1 VASPASLGERVRVL
15 RLARG
20 LSQTDLAR
28 ALTSGASDANGLVSK
43 VENGRQP
50 VDEPLVAAM
59 AAALGC
65 TQEFLLRGAPDA
77 LITRPWL
84 RAYAD
89 APAKT
94 VESTSCDNLLVAE
107 AIRLLQL
114 KVVPD
119 CIPLFDGDAQDDD
132 EIERFTQHVRAAA
145 GIADGAVVG
154 NAMRAAD
161 RLGCVVLPLQSE
173 LGRHLGMSQRIDGV
187 PFARVARPGGG
198 ESGVPGDRQRF
209 TVAHEIGHLAL
220 HTGLPAPETAEQTR
234 LLERQAH
241 RFASAFLAP
250 ADALMDDWESRG
262 GRVTLSTLAE
272 LKATWGIAIKAL
284 VVRFQQLGV
293 ISADQA
299 TSLYKQIS
307 KRGWNKAEP
316 VHTTNEQPVWLA
328 RALER
333 RVGAAG
339 TEVSLRAA
347 GLLGLHGDQVAGWL
361 DWSPVRP
368 GAVLSFPTARGGS
381 RTPDG
386 GTCAGSV
393 VDLRRPTSRKL
404 R

>member
-1 VASPASLGERVRVL
+1 MASPASVGERVRVL

-20 LSQTDLAR
+20 LSQADLAR

-50 VDEPLVAAM
+50 VDEPLVAAIG
-59 AAALGC
+59 AALGC
-65 TQEFLLRGAPDA
+65 TQEFLLREAPDA
-77 LITRPWL
+77 LVTRPWL

-89 APAKT
+89 APAKA
-94 VESTSCDNLLVAE
+94 VESTSCDNVLVAE
-107 AIRLLQL
+107 AVGLLQL
-114 KVVPD
+114 KAVPD
-119 CIPLFDGDAQDDD
+119 GIPLFDGDAHDDD
-132 EIERFTQHVRAAA
+132 EIERFAQHVRTAA

-161 RLGCVVLPLQSE
+161 RLGCVVLPLRSE

-187 PFARVARPGGG
+187 PFVRVARPGGG
-198 ESGVPGDRQRF
+198 ETGVPGDRQRF
-209 TVAHEIGHLAL
+209 TVAHEIGHLGL

-262 GRVTLSTLAE
+262 GRVTLSTLAD
-272 LKATWGIAIKAL
+272 LKATWGVAIKAL

-293 ISADQA
+293 ISGEQA

-316 VHTTNEQPVWLA
+316 VHTTNEQPVWLT

-339 TEVSLRAA
+339 PDVGPRAA
-347 GLLGLHGDQVAGWL
+347 GLLGLHGDQVVGWL
-361 DWSPVRP
+361 DWSPVRS
-368 GAVLSFPTARGGS
+368 AEVLSFPTARGS
-381 RTPDG
+381 RMSAG
-386 GTCAGSV
+386 GTGAGSV
-393 VDLRRPTSRKL
+393 VDLRRSASGKL
-404 R
+404 P

>member
-1 VASPASLGERVRVL
+1 MASPASVGERVRVL

-50 VDEPLVAAM
+50 VDGPLVAAM
-59 AAALGC
+59 AEALGC

-77 LITRPWL
+77 LVTRPWL

-89 APAKT
+89 APAKV
-94 VESTSCDNLLVAE
+94 VESTSCDNVLVAE
-107 AIRLLQL
+107 AVRLLQL

-119 CIPLFDGDAQDDD
+119 GIPLFDGDAHDDD
-132 EIERFTQHVRAAA
+132 EIERFAQHVRTSA

-161 RLGCVVLPLQSE
+161 RLGCVVLPLRSE

-187 PFARVARPGGG
+187 PFLRVARPGGG
-198 ESGVPGDRQRF
+198 ETGVPGDRQRF
-209 TVAHEIGHLAL
+209 TVAHEIGHLGL

-262 GRVTLSTLAE
+262 GRLTLSTLAE

-293 ISADQA
+293 ISGDQA

-316 VHTTNEQPVWLA
+316 VHTTNEQPAWLT

-339 TEVSLRAA
+339 PDAGSRAA

-361 DWSPVRP
+361 DWSPVRS
-368 GAVLSFPTARGGS
+368 AEVLSFPTARGS
-381 RTPDG
+381 RTSTG
-386 GTCAGSV
+386 GTGAGSV
-393 VDLRRPTSRKL
+393 VDLRRSASRKL
-404 R
+404 P

>member
-1 VASPASLGERVRVL
+1 MASPASIGERVRVL

-20 LSQTDLAR
+20 LSQTYLAR

-50 VDEPLVAAM
+50 VDEPLIAAM

-65 TQEFLLRGAPDA
+65 TQEFLLRGAPEA
-77 LITRPWL
+77 LVTRPWL

-94 VESTSCDNLLVAE
+94 VESTSCDNMLVAE
-107 AIRLLQL
+107 AVRLLQL

-119 CIPLFDGDAQDDD
+119 GIPLFDGDAHDDD
-132 EIERFTQHVRAAA
+132 EIERFAQHVRTAA

-161 RLGCVVLPLQSE
+161 RLGCVVLPLKSE

-187 PFARVARPGGG
+187 PFVRVARPGGG
-198 ESGVPGDRQRF
+198 ETGVPGDRQRF
-209 TVAHEIGHLAL
+209 TVAHEIGHLGL

-250 ADALMDDWESRG
+250 ADALMEDWESRG

-272 LKATWGIAIKAL
+272 LKATWGVAIKAL

-293 ISADQA
+293 ISGDQA

-316 VHTTNEQPVWLA
+316 VHTTNEQPVWLT

-333 RVGAAG
+333 RVGAADPDVG
-339 TEVSLRAA
+339 PRAA
-347 GLLGLHGDQVAGWL
+347 GLLGLHRDQVVGWL
-361 DWSPVRP
+361 DWSPVRS
-368 GAVLSFPTARGGS
+368 GEVLSFPTTRGS
-381 RTPDG
+381 RLSAG
-386 GTCAGSV
+386 GTGAGSV
-393 VDLRRPTSRKL
+393 VELRRPASRKL

>member
-1 VASPASLGERVRVL
+1 VASPTSVGERVRVL

-28 ALTSGASDANGLVSK
+28 ALSSGASDANGLVSK

-50 VDEPLVAAM
+50 VDEALVAAM

-65 TQEFLLRGAPDA
+65 TPEFLLRGAPDA
-77 LITRPWL
+77 LVTRPWL

-89 APAKT
+89 APAKL
-94 VESTSCDNLLVAE
+94 VESASCDNTLVAE
-107 AIRLLQL
+107 AVRLLQL

-119 CIPLFDGDAQDDD
+119 GIPLFDGDAHDDD
-132 EIERFTQHVRAAA
+132 EIERFAQHVRTAA
-145 GIADGAVVG
+145 GIANGAVVG
-154 NAMRAAD
+154 NVMRAAD
-161 RLGCVVLPLQSE
+161 RLGCVVLPLKSE

-187 PFARVARPGGG
+187 PFVRAARPGGG
-198 ESGVPGDRQRF
+198 ETGVPGDRQRF

-220 HTGLPAPETAEQTR
+220 HTGLPAPETSEQAR

-250 ADALMDDWESRG
+250 ADALMDDWQSRG

-272 LKATWGIAIKAL
+272 LKATWGVAIKAL

-299 TSLYKQIS
+299 VSLYKQIS
-307 KRGWNKAEP
+307 KRGWNRAEP
-316 VHTTNEQPVWLA
+316 VPTTNEQPVWLT

-333 RVGAAG
+333 RVGTTG
-339 TEVSLRAA
+339 PDVGPRAA
-347 GLLGLHGDQVAGWL
+347 KLLGLHADQVADWL
-361 DWSPVRP
+361 DWAPERS
-368 GAVLSFPTARGGS
+368 GEVLNFATSRGS
-381 RTPDG
+381 RTSRDRTG
-386 GTCAGSV
+386 AGSV
-393 VDLRRPTSRKL
+393 VDLRRPASRKF

>member
-1 VASPASLGERVRVL
+1 VASPASVGERVRVL

-50 VDEPLVAAM
+50 VDEPLVATM

-77 LITRPWL
+77 LVTRPWL

-94 VESTSCDNLLVAE
+94 VESTSCDNMLVAE
-107 AIRLLQL
+107 AVRLLQL

-119 CIPLFDGDAQDDD
+119 GIPLFDGDAHDDD
-132 EIERFTQHVRAAA
+132 EIERFAQHVRAAA

-161 RLGCVVLPLQSE
+161 RLGCVVLPLKSE

-187 PFARVARPGGG
+187 PFVRVARPGGG
-198 ESGVPGDRQRF
+198 ETGVPGDRQRF
-209 TVAHEIGHLAL
+209 TVAHEIGHLGL

-250 ADALMDDWESRG
+250 GDALMDDWESRG

-272 LKATWGIAIKAL
+272 LKATWGVAIRAL

-293 ISADQA
+293 ISGDQA

-316 VHTTNEQPVWLA
+316 VHTTNEQPVWLT

-339 TEVSLRAA
+339 PDAGPRAA
-347 GLLGLHGDQVAGWL
+347 GLLGLHRDQVVGWL
-361 DWSPVRP
+361 DWSPVRS
-368 GAVLSFPTARGGS
+368 GEVLSFPTTRGS
-381 RTPDG
+381 RMSAG
-386 GTCAGSV
+386 GTGVGSV
-393 VDLRRPTSRKL
+393 VDLRRPASRKL

>member
-1 VASPASLGERVRVL
+1 MASPASVGERVRVL

-28 ALTSGASDANGLVSK
+28 ALTSGASDANGLISK

-65 TQEFLLRGAPDA
+65 TQEYLLRGAPDA
-77 LITRPWL
+77 LVTRPWL

-94 VESTSCDNLLVAE
+94 VESTSCDNMLVAE
-107 AIRLLQL
+107 AVRLLQL
-114 KVVPD
+114 KIVPD
-119 CIPLFDGDAQDDD
+119 DIPLFDGDAHDDD
-132 EIERFTQHVRAAA
+132 EIERFAQHVRTAA

-161 RLGCVVLPLQSE
+161 RLGCVVLPLKTE
-173 LGRHLGMSQRIDGV
+173 LGRHLGMSQRIDGM
-187 PFARVARPGGG
+187 PFVRVARPGGG
-198 ESGVPGDRQRF
+198 ETGVPGDRQRF

-220 HTGLPAPETAEQTR
+220 HTGLPGPETADQTR

-241 RFASAFLAP
+241 RFAGAFLAP

-272 LKATWGIAIKAL
+272 LKATWGVAIKAL

-293 ISADQA
+293 ISGDQA

-316 VHTTNEQPVWLA
+316 VHTTNEQPVWLT

-333 RVGAAG
+333 RIGAAG
-339 TEVSLRAA
+339 PDVGPRAA
-347 GLLGLHGDQVAGWL
+347 GLLGLHEDQVARWL
-361 DWSPVRP
+361 DWSPVRS
-368 GAVLSFPTARGGS
+368 GEVLSFPTARGS
-381 RTPDG
+381 RTSAGETG
-386 GTCAGSV
+386 GGSV
-393 VDLRRPTSRKL
+393 VDLRRPASRKL

>member
-1 VASPASLGERVRVL
+1 MASPTSVGERVRVL

-50 VDEPLVAAM
+50 VDEQLVAAM

-65 TQEFLLRGAPDA
+65 THEFLLRGAPDA
-77 LITRPWL
+77 LVTRPWL

-94 VESTSCDNLLVAE
+94 VESTSCDNMLVAE
-107 AIRLLQL
+107 AVSLLQL

-119 CIPLFDGDAQDDD
+119 GIPLFDGDAHDDD
-132 EIERFTQHVRAAA
+132 EIERFAQHVRAAA

-161 RLGCVVLPLQSE
+161 RLGCVVLPLKSE

-187 PFARVARPGGG
+187 PFVRVARPGGG
-198 ESGVPGDRQRF
+198 ETGVPGDRQRF
-209 TVAHEIGHLAL
+209 TVAHEIGHLGL

-250 ADALMDDWESRG
+250 ADALIEDWESRG
-262 GRVTLSTLAE
+262 GRVTLSALAE
-272 LKATWGIAIKAL
+272 LKATWGVAIKSL
-284 VVRFQQLGV
+284 VVRFQQLGM
-293 ISADQA
+293 ISGDQA

-307 KRGWNKAEP
+307 KRAWNKAEP
-316 VHTTNEQPVWLA
+316 IHTTNEQPVWLT

-333 RVGAAG
+333 RVGAVG
-339 TEVSLRAA
+339 PDVRPLAA
-347 GLLGLHGDQVAGWL
+347 GLLGLHVDQVVGWL
-361 DWSPVRP
+361 DWSPVRS
-368 GAVLSFPTARGGS
+368 GEVLRFPTAREGRASASGI
-381 RTPDG
+381 G
-386 GTCAGSV
+386 AGSV
-393 VDLRRPTSRKL
+393 VDLRRPSSRKP

>member
-1 VASPASLGERVRVL
+1 MASPASVGDRVRVL
-15 RLARG
+15 RLAQG

-28 ALTSGASDANGLVSK
+28 ALTGGASDANGLVSK

-65 TQEFLLRGAPDA
+65 AQEFLLRGAPDA
-77 LITRPWL
+77 LVTRPWL

-94 VESTSCDNLLVAE
+94 VESTSCDNMLVAE
-107 AIRLLQL
+107 AVSLLQL
-114 KVVPD
+114 KIVPD
-119 CIPLFDGDAQDDD
+119 GIPLFDGDAHDDH
-132 EIERFTQHVRAAA
+132 EIERFAQHVRTAA

-154 NAMRAAD
+154 NVMRAAD
-161 RLGCVVLPLQSE
+161 RLGCVVLPLKTE
-173 LGRHLGMSQRIDGV
+173 LGRHLGMSQRIDGM
-187 PFARVARPGGG
+187 PFVRVARPGGG
-198 ESGVPGDRQRF
+198 ETGVPGDRQRF
-209 TVAHEIGHLAL
+209 TVAHEIGHLGL

-234 LLERQAH
+234 LLEWQAH
-241 RFASAFLAP
+241 RFAGAFLAP

-272 LKATWGIAIKAL
+272 LKATWGVAIKAL

-293 ISADQA
+293 ISGDQA

-316 VHTTNEQPVWLA
+316 VHTTNEQPVWLT

-339 TEVSLRAA
+339 PDVGPRAA
-347 GLLGLHGDQVAGWL
+347 GLLGLHEDQVGGWL
-361 DWSPVRP
+361 DWSPVRS
-368 GAVLSFPTARGGS
+368 GEVLSFPTARGS
-381 RTPDG
+381 RMSAGETG
-386 GTCAGSV
+386 GGSV
-393 VDLRRPTSRKL
+393 VDLRRPASRKL

>member
-1 VASPASLGERVRVL
+1 MASPASVGERVRVL

-50 VDEPLVAAM
+50 VDEPLVATM

-77 LITRPWL
+77 LVTRPWL

-94 VESTSCDNLLVAE
+94 VESTSCDNMLVAE
-107 AIRLLQL
+107 AVRLLQL

-119 CIPLFDGDAQDDD
+119 GIPLFDGDAHDDD
-132 EIERFTQHVRAAA
+132 EIERFAQHVRAAA

-161 RLGCVVLPLQSE
+161 RLGCVVLPLKSE

-187 PFARVARPGGG
+187 PFVRVARPGGG
-198 ESGVPGDRQRF
+198 ETGVPGDRQRF
-209 TVAHEIGHLAL
+209 TVAHEIGHLGL

-241 RFASAFLAP
+241 RFACAFLAP
-250 ADALMDDWESRG
+250 GDALMDDWESRG

-272 LKATWGIAIKAL
+272 LKATWGVAIRAL

-293 ISADQA
+293 ISGDQA

-316 VHTTNEQPVWLA
+316 VHTTNEQPVWLT

-339 TEVSLRAA
+339 PDAGPRAA
-347 GLLGLHGDQVAGWL
+347 GLLGLHRDQVVGWL
-361 DWSPVRP
+361 DWSPVRS
-368 GAVLSFPTARGGS
+368 GEVLSFPTTRGS
-381 RTPDG
+381 RMSAG
-386 GTCAGSV
+386 GTGVGSV
-393 VDLRRPTSRKL
+393 VDLRRPASRKL